1 MSSKVGCSDLQA
13 DGEGKIKPAV
23 PAAVIEGW
31 VAAADALAG
40 LLENAVALVTRGGG
54 QGGEI
59 VVASRGDANASRP
72 DAVQGLTALQ
82 HFSETVVRGAGAQ
95 VPDVSGRNDRQAG
108 IVIDIAAGQ
117 AFLGTPIHGPKGEI
131 FGTLVVQKEGE
142 AGFSPAYQRLLIRFR
157 NEIEH
162 DVRRLF
168 LSGGDVQRDGKRI
181 ETEKRLG
188 DNRFSLLLEHV
199 ADDFFV
205 HDDQGRF
212 LDVNHHVTLS
222 TGFTREELLQMSVP
236 DIVADFDL
244 EWARQVWAGAEPGV
258 ATTLYAKHRR
268 KDGSLFPVEVR
279 LSCHLYQGRKTFFAT
294 VRNISERVEA
304 ENAIRRLNAGLEARV
319 AERTAELRKTT
330 DLLQTVFDGTTD
342 AIFLKDLEGRF
353 VMLNQATARFLARPA
368 AEIMNR
374 DLTAVV
380 DPENAA
386 RILQIDREIMAAGK
400 AVTMEETFIVNGT
413 RRYFFVTKV
422 PRRDE
427 NGKVIGLIGVSRDV
441 TDVRA
446 TEAALRHSE
455 ARWEFAVNGAG
466 DGLWDWDLRTGYV
479 FYSRQWKAMLGH
491 AEEEIGPTL
500 NEFVGRIHPDDL
512 QASWH
517 AVERHLRGEAA
528 DFVIELRMRAKD
540 GSWRTI
546 LDRGKAIEHAEDGSP
561 LRIIGTHTDITARK
575 QIEMELSARVRWLSE
590 MMENLPIGAVFVTD
604 EGILVNRA
612 AEELTGYGREELS
625 RPDAWSRHFDGD
637 LFDALTAETSGD
649 RGASAHRTGQHSFY
663 RKDGALRLAEVAAA
677 QVGDHAIWLMRDI
690 TESKELEAQLSS
702 LVDNLPHGAVY
713 RLVQTPEGKLSLP
726 YVSAGILALTGVPA
740 GEIMERRGAFV
751 QTIHEDDLPR
761 YNAMLEDSLSRGSI
775 FDCQFRSRTRD
786 GRILWLHCRSA
797 PRYQADGT
805 VIWDGVMQ
813 DITARKQAEDLI
825 VALKERMELAIK
837 VGGVGIWDM
846 NAQEQKYIWDEQMYA
861 LYGLEHD
868 AFDGSL
874 ERWLSFLHPDDV
886 DRVLAQWQEAIGK
899 TGAFESEFRIVHPDG
914 AVRHIRGQAEVFRAE
929 NGSVLRALGINQDVT
944 EERRTAQALIQARK
958 AAEAAQAAKG
968 EFLAVMSH
976 EIRTPMNTVLG
987 MTRLALQAER
997 DPRQRNYL
1005 DKISASAQTLTSI
1018 LNDILD
1024 YSKIEAGKLELEE
1037 SEFRL
1042 EAVLESVSAVT
1053 AMKAEE
1059 KGIEIIYAVAPD
1071 VPSRLVG
1078 DSLRLGQVLINLVN
1092 NAVKFTH
1099 KGEIVVS
1106 VDARPAAGPN
1116 AVRLQFAVQD
1126 TGIGLDADQVA
1137 GLFQAFAQAEK
1148 HVSRKYGGTGLGLAI
1163 CKRLV
1168 EGMNGQIWV
1177 SSTPGKGSTFY
1188 FTVELRSPQRS
1199 ASQDGA
1205 LRSGEL
1211 KGKRV
1216 LIVDDNAS
1224 SRETL
1229 AGMVRDFGMESQAVG
1244 SGKAALAA
1252 LNQACEQ
1259 GRSFEVVLMDWRMP
1273 GMDGL
1278 ETAGRIRT
1286 DAKLKSTPAVLMVT
1300 AYGREEVLRRAEQ
1313 LGLHG
1318 VLIKPVTVSVMFNTI
1333 VGVFHDAATKASVA
1347 TNDEMAEIVLPQ
1359 AQDEISA
1366 ALAGRH
1372 ILVVDDNA
1380 FNREVVGDFL
1390 QLAGMQVDTA
1400 VNGRDALAKLETATY
1415 DAVLMDVHMPEM
1427 DGLTATRRIRAQK
1440 RWASLPLIALT
1451 AQALTKDRE
1460 ASLAAGMNAHLTK
1473 PIDEMALYRT
1483 LMELLPPAI
1492 LSPGVD
1498 EARLSDFAEEDD
1510 EERASARVG
1519 GVDLSAARRRLG
1531 GSHERLQR
1539 LLQGF
1544 VRDFSEA
1551 PAQLDRYASQRD
1563 AGAIAALVHA
1573 VRGAAS
1579 YLDAHALCAAAA
1591 DIEEI
1596 SRRGDLDELRVLLP
1610 AFRDDLASLLGQL
1623 DRLAVLSAGQE
1634 EKTGHDDL
1642 RKVLELIATADPLLQ
1657 SGDYAAYA
1665 ILDQIVAELS
1675 GTAEV
1680 ERAKA
1685 ILGHFEELELA
1696 EAAAL
1701 LQQLNADLD
1710 QQVFER
1716 YRE

>member
-1 MSSKVGCSDLQA
+1 MSSNRRS
-13 DGEGKIKPAV
+13 GERQMGDAGEIKPAI
-23 PAAVIEGW
+23 PAAVLEGW
-31 VAAADALAG
+31 AAIADILAG
-40 LLENAVALVTRGGG
+40 LLEHTVAFVMQGVG
-54 QGGEI
+54 QGSEI
-59 VVASRGDANASRP
+59 VAVGREADDGHRP
-72 DAVQGLTALQ
+72 GPVPDRSALE
-82 HFSETVVRGAGAQ
+82 HFSKVVARASDASAG
-95 VPDVSGRNDRQAG
+95 GDRQTG
-108 IVIDIAAGQ
+108 TVTDIGAGQ
-117 AFLGTPIHGPKGEI
+117 AFLGAPIYGPKGEI
-131 FGTLVVQKEGE
+131 FGALVVQKQDE
-142 AGFSPAYQRLLIRFR
+142 AGFPPAYQRLLIRFR

-162 DVRRLF
+162 DVRLLF
-168 LSGGDVQRDGKRI
+168 QTGSDMPRDDKRI
-181 ETEKRLG
+181 ETERRLG
-188 DNRFSLLLEHV
+188 DDRFNLLLEHV

-222 TGFTREELLQMSVP
+222 TGFSREELLQMSVP
-236 DIVADFDL
+236 DIVEDLDL
-244 EWARQVWAGAEPGV
+244 EWAKGVWAEAEPGV
-258 ATTLYAKHRR
+258 AQTLYARHRR

-279 LSCHLYQGRKTFFAT
+279 LSCHLHQARKTFFAT
-294 VRNISERVEA
+294 VRDISERIEA
-304 ENAIRRLNAGLEARV
+304 EDANRRHNAELEVRV
-319 AERTAELRKTT
+319 AERTAELRKST
-330 DLLQTVFDGTTD
+330 DLLQAVFDGTTD

-353 VMLNQATARFLARPA
+353 VMLNQATARFLGRPA
-368 AEIMNR
+368 AEILER
-374 DLTAVV
+374 DLRDVV

-386 RILQIDREIMAAGK
+386 RILRTDREIMARGK
-400 AVTMEETFIVNGT
+400 AVTMEESFIVNGV
-413 RRYFFVTKV
+413 RRHFFVTKV

-427 NGKVIGLIGVSRDV
+427 NGEVIGLIGVSRDV
-441 TDVRA
+441 TDIRA
-446 TEAALRHSE
+446 TETALRHSE
-455 ARWEFAVNGAG
+455 ARWEFALNGAG
-466 DGLWDWDLRTGYV
+466 DGLWDWDLRTGHV

-491 AEEEIGPTL
+491 AESEIGPTL
-500 NEFVGRIHPDDL
+500 NEFVDRIHPDDL
-512 QASWH
+512 QASWE
-517 AVERHLRGEAA
+517 AVERHMRGEAP

-546 LDRGKAIEHAEDGSP
+546 LDRGKAIERDEDGSP

-590 MMENLPIGAVFVTD
+590 MMENLPIGAAFVTD
-604 EGILVNRA
+604 DGILVNRA
-612 AEELTGYGREELS
+612 IEDLTGYGREELS
-625 RPDAWSRHFDGD
+625 KPDAWSRHFGDD
-637 LFDALTAETSGD
+637 LFEALASGENGD
-649 RGASAHRTGQHSFY
+649 RAGRTYHTGQHSFF
-663 RKDGALRLAEVAAA
+663 RKDGMLRLAEVAAA
-677 QVGDHAIWLMRDI
+677 RVGDHAIWLMRDV
-690 TESKELEAQLSS
+690 TDNKELEAQLSS

-713 RLVQTPEGKLSLP
+713 RLVQTPDGKLSLP

-740 GEIMERRGAFV
+740 SEIMERRGAFT

-761 YNAMLEDSLSRGSI
+761 YNAMLEVSLSRGDV
-775 FDCQFRSRTRD
+775 FDCQFRCRTRD
-786 GRILWLHCRSA
+786 GRVLWLHCRSG

-825 VALKERMELAIK
+825 VALKERMELAIR

-846 NAQEQKYIWDEQMYA
+846 NAQEQKYIWDDQMYV
-861 LYGLEHD
+861 LYGLEHG
-868 AFDGSL
+868 AFDGSI
-874 ERWLSFLHPDDV
+874 ERWLSLLHPDDV
-886 DRVLAQWQEAIGK
+886 DRVFAQWQEATTE
-899 TGAFESEFRIVHPDG
+899 TGAFESEFRIVHPSG
-914 AVRHIRGQAEVFRAE
+914 AIRYIRGQAKVFRADD
-929 NGSVLRALGINQDVT
+929 GSVLRALGINQDVT

-958 AAEAAQAAKG
+958 AAEAAQEAKG

-987 MTRLALQAER
+987 MTRLALQAEQ

-1005 DKISASAQTLTSI
+1005 EKISASAQTLTSI

-1037 SEFRL
+1037 SEFKL

-1071 VPSRLVG
+1071 VPTRLVG

-1106 VDARPAAGPN
+1106 VDVEQATATN
-1116 AVRLQFAVQD
+1116 AIRLQFAVQD

-1137 GLFQAFAQAEK
+1137 GLFQAFTQAEK
-1148 HVSRKYGGTGLGLAI
+1148 HVSRQYGGTGLGLAI

-1177 SSTPGKGSTFY
+1177 SSTLGKGSTFY
-1188 FTVELRSPQRS
+1188 FTVEFRSPQRA
-1199 ASQDGA
+1199 ASYDGV
-1205 LRSGEL
+1205 LRSSEL

-1224 SRETL
+1224 ARETL
-1229 AGMVRDFGMESQAVG
+1229 AGMVHDFGMETHVVG
-1244 SGKAALAA
+1244 SGKAALTA
-1252 LNQACEQ
+1252 LSQACEQ
-1259 GRSFEVVLMDWRMP
+1259 QRPFEVVLMDWRMP

-1278 ETAGRIRT
+1278 ETAGHIKN
-1286 DAKLKSTPAVLMVT
+1286 DARLKSTPAVLMVT

-1318 VLIKPVTVSVMFNTI
+1318 VLVKPVTVSVMFNTI
-1333 VGVFHDAATKASVA
+1333 VGVFHGTTSKAATAL
-1347 TNDEMAEIVLPQ
+1347 DEQADRVLPPQ
-1359 AQDEISA
+1359 PQDEFLE

-1390 QLAGMQVDTA
+1390 QLAGMRVDTA
-1400 VNGRDALAKLETATY
+1400 VNGLDALEKLETATY

-1427 DGLTATRRIRAQK
+1427 DGLTATRRIRAQE

-1473 PIDEMALYRT
+1473 PIDETALFRT
-1483 LMELLPPAI
+1483 LADLLPAP
-1492 LSPGVD
+1492 SPSQDSEDGQAPRTAQAD
-1498 EARLSDFAEEDD
+1498 GGQDIFASVSG
-1510 EERASARVG
+1510 A
-1519 GVDLSAARRRLG
+1519 DLSAAQKRLG
-1531 GSHERLQR
+1531 GSRERLQR

-1544 VRDFSEA
+1544 VRDFREA
-1551 PAQLDRYASQRD
+1551 PAQLHQSALRGDT
-1563 AGAIAALVHA
+1563 GAVAALAHA

-1579 YLDAHALCAAAA
+1579 YLDAQELCAAAA
-1591 DIEEI
+1591 DIEEV
-1596 SRRGDLDELRVLLP
+1596 SRRGDLDELRLLLP
-1610 AFRDDLASLLGQL
+1610 AFRDSLAVLLGQL
-1623 DRLAVLSAGQE
+1623 DRLATEAVAGRAE
-1634 EKTGHDDL
+1634 PGHDGL
-1642 RKVLELIATADPLLQ
+1642 RKVIGLIAAAKPLLQ

-1665 ILDQIVAELS
+1665 ILDQIIAELS
-1675 GTAEV
+1675 GSVEI
-1680 ERAKA
+1680 ERARA

-1696 EAAAL
+1696 EAENL
-1701 LQQLNADLD
+1701 LQQLHADLE

-1716 YRE
+1716 SQGE

>member
-1 MSSKVGCSDLQA
+1 MSSNRRSNDRQGNIA
-13 DGEGKIKPAV
+13 DRSKLAI
-23 PAAVIEGW
+23 PAAVLEGW
-31 VAAADALAG
+31 VAAADILVG
-40 LLENAVALVTRGGG
+40 LLEHATAFVMRGLGE
-54 QGGEI
+54 GGEI
-59 VVASRGDANASRP
+59 IAVSHGPGQAHRAASTASEVALQRFSTAIARETGEHGANASDLESRR
-72 DAVQGLTALQ
+72 AG
-82 HFSETVVRGAGAQ
+82 TVVE
-95 VPDVSGRNDRQAG
+95 
-108 IVIDIAAGQ
+108 IAAGQ
-117 AFLGTPIHGPKGEI
+117 AFLGASIRGPKGEV
-131 FGTLVVQKEGE
+131 FGTLMVQKQGE
-142 AGFSPAYQRLLIRFR
+142 AGFSSTYQRLLIRFR

-162 DVRRLF
+162 DVRLLF
-168 LSGGDVQRDGKRI
+168 LSGSEVQRDGKRI

-222 TGFTREELLQMSVP
+222 TGFTREELLRMSVP
-236 DIVADFDL
+236 DIVEDFDL
-244 EWARQVWAGAEPGV
+244 AWARRVWAEAEPGV
-258 ATTLYAKHRR
+258 ATTLYARHRR
-268 KDGSLFPVEVR
+268 KDGSVFPVEVR
-279 LSCHLYQGRKTFFAT
+279 LSCHLYQARKTFFAT
-294 VRNISERVEA
+294 VRDISERVEA
-304 ENAIRRLNAGLEARV
+304 ENANRRHNAELEVRV

-353 VMLNQATARFLARPA
+353 VMLNQATARFLGRPA
-368 AEIMNR
+368 PEILGQ
-374 DLTAVV
+374 DLTAVI

-386 RILQIDREIMAAGK
+386 RILQTDREIMARGK
-400 AVTMEETFIVNGT
+400 VVTMEETFVVNGA
-413 RRYFFVTKV
+413 RRHFFVTKV

-427 NGKVIGLIGVSRDV
+427 NGDVIGLIGVSRDM

-446 TEAALRHSE
+446 TETALRHSE
-455 ARWEFAVNGAG
+455 ARWEFALNGAG
-466 DGLWDWDLRTGYV
+466 DGLWDWDLRTGNV
-479 FYSRQWKAMLGH
+479 FYSRQWKAILGH
-491 AEEEIGPTL
+491 AENEIGPTL
-500 NEFVGRIHPDDL
+500 KEFVDRIHPDDL
-512 QASWH
+512 QASWA
-517 AVERHLRGEAA
+517 AVERHISGEAP

-546 LDRGKAIEHAEDGSP
+546 LDRGKAIERDEDGSP

-590 MMENLPIGAVFVTD
+590 MMENLPIGAAFVTGD
-604 EGILVNRA
+604 GILVNRA
-612 AEELTGYGREELS
+612 AEELTGYHREELS
-625 RPDAWSRHFDGD
+625 IPDAWSRLFGRD
-637 LFDALTAETSGD
+637 LLDALVSDSSGD
-649 RGASAHRTGQHSFY
+649 RAGRTYRTGQSGFF
-663 RKDGALRLAEVAAA
+663 RKDGAPRLAEVAAT

-713 RLVQTPEGKLSLP
+713 RLVQTPDGKLSLP

-740 GEIMERRGAFV
+740 SEIMERRGAFV
-751 QTIHEDDLPR
+751 QTIHENDLPR
-761 YNAMLEDSLSRGSI
+761 YNALLEDSLSRGNV

-846 NAQEQKYIWDEQMYA
+846 NAREQKYIWDDQMYV

-874 ERWLSFLHPDDV
+874 ERWLSLLHPDDV
-886 DRVLAQWQEAIGK
+886 DRVLTQWQEAIAR
-899 TGAFESEFRIVHPDG
+899 TGTFESEFRIVLPDG
-914 AVRHIRGQAEVFRAE
+914 AIRHIRGQAEVFRADD
-929 NGSVLRALGINQDVT
+929 GSVLRALGINQDVT

-997 DPRQRNYL
+997 DPKQRNYL

-1106 VDARPAAGPN
+1106 VDASQADASH

-1126 TGIGLDADQVA
+1126 TGIGLGTDQVS
-1137 GLFQAFAQAEK
+1137 GLFQAFAQAER

-1168 EGMNGQIWV
+1168 EGMDGQIWV
-1177 SSTPGKGSTFY
+1177 SSTLGKGSTFY
-1188 FTVELRSPQRS
+1188 FTVELRSPRS
-1199 ASQDGA
+1199 AAPYEGT

-1224 SRETL
+1224 ARETL
-1229 AGMVRDFGMESQAVG
+1229 AGMVHDFGMESHVVD

-1252 LNQACEQ
+1252 LSQAREE
-1259 GRSFEVVLMDWRMP
+1259 RRPFEVVLMDWRMP

-1278 ETAGRIRT
+1278 ETAARIKT
-1286 DAKLKSTPAVLMVT
+1286 DARLKSTPAVLMVT

-1318 VLIKPVTVSVMFNTI
+1318 VLVKPVTVSVMFNTI
-1333 VGVFHDAATKASVA
+1333 VGVFHDAANGTSGVLGEE
-1347 TNDEMAEIVLPQ
+1347 TGEILPPQ
-1359 AQDEISA
+1359 AQDEIRV
-1366 ALAGRH
+1366 ALAGRR

-1390 QLAGMQVDTA
+1390 QLAGMHVDTA
-1400 VNGRDALAKLETATY
+1400 VNGRDALDKLETAAY

-1427 DGLTATRRIRAQK
+1427 DGLTATRRIRAQE
-1440 RWASLPLIALT
+1440 RWACLPLIALT

-1473 PIDEMALYRT
+1473 PIDELALYRT
-1483 LMELLPPAI
+1483 LMELLPA
-1492 LSPGVD
+1492 S
-1498 EARLSDFAEEDD
+1498 SFAQDSGNETPDMTEGPVSGDIF
-1510 EERASARVG
+1510 ASMS
-1519 GVDLSAARRRLG
+1519 GVDLSAAQKRLG
-1531 GSHERLQR
+1531 NSRERLQR

-1544 VRDFSEA
+1544 VRDFKEA
-1551 PAQLDRYASQRD
+1551 PTQLDQ
-1563 AGAIAALVHA
+1563 AALRGDVAAVAALAHA

-1579 YLDAHALCAAAA
+1579 YLDAHELCAAAA
-1591 DIEEI
+1591 KIEEI
-1596 SRRGDLDELRVLLP
+1596 SRDGDLDEVRLLLP
-1610 AFRDDLASLLGQL
+1610 AFRNDLALLLSQI
-1623 DRLAVLSAGQE
+1623 DRIAAQTTAGRS
-1634 EKTGHDDL
+1634 GPVCGGL
-1642 RKVLELIATADPLLQ
+1642 RKVLDLIAAAKPLLQ

-1665 ILDQIVAELS
+1665 ILDEVIAELS
-1675 GTAEV
+1675 GTIEV
-1680 ERAKA
+1680 ERARA
-1685 ILGHFEELELA
+1685 ILSHFEELELVEA
-1696 EAAAL
+1696 ETL
-1701 LQQLNADLD
+1701 LRQLNADLE
-1710 QQVFER
+1710 QRVFER
-1716 YRE
+1716 SQE

>member
-1 MSSKVGCSDLQA
+1 MSSNRRSNDRQGDSA
-13 DGEGKIKPAV
+13 DESKLAI
-23 PAAVIEGW
+23 PAAVLEGW
-31 VAAADALAG
+31 AATADILVG
-40 LLENAVALVTRGGG
+40 LLEHAAAFVMRGIGE
-54 QGGEI
+54 GGEI
-59 VVASRGDANASRP
+59 IAVSHGPGQAHRAGSTAS
-72 DAVQGLTALQ
+72 QIALQ
-82 HFSETVVRGAGAQ
+82 RFSIAVAREAGEHA
-95 VPDVSGRNDRQAG
+95 PDGSDRESRRAG
-108 IVIDIAAGQ
+108 TVIDIAAGQ
-117 AFLGTPIHGPKGEI
+117 AFLGASIRGPKGEV
-131 FGTLVVQKEGE
+131 FGTLMVQKQGE
-142 AGFSPAYQRLLIRFR
+142 AGFSSAYQRLLIRFR

-162 DVRRLF
+162 DVKLLF
-168 LSGGDVQRDGKRI
+168 LSGSEMQRDGKRI

-222 TGFTREELLQMSVP
+222 TGFTREELLRMSVP
-236 DIVADFDL
+236 DIVEDFDL
-244 EWARQVWAGAEPGV
+244 AWARSVWAEAEPGV
-258 ATTLYAKHRR
+258 ATTLYARHRR
-268 KDGSLFPVEVR
+268 KDGSVFPVEVR
-279 LSCHLYQGRKTFFAT
+279 LSCHLYQARKTFFAT
-294 VRNISERVEA
+294 VRDISERVEA
-304 ENAIRRLNAGLEARV
+304 ENANRRHNAELEIRV

-353 VMLNQATARFLARPA
+353 VMLNQATARFLGRPA
-368 AEIMNR
+368 SEILEQ
-374 DLTAVV
+374 DLTAVI
-380 DPENAA
+380 DPENAT
-386 RILQIDREIMAAGK
+386 RILRTDREIMARGK
-400 AVTMEETFIVNGT
+400 VVTMEETFVVNGT
-413 RRYFFVTKV
+413 RRHFFVTKV

-427 NGKVIGLIGVSRDV
+427 KGDVIGLIGVSRDM

-446 TEAALRHSE
+446 TETALRHSE
-455 ARWEFAVNGAG
+455 ARWEFALNGAG
-466 DGLWDWDLRTGYV
+466 DGLWDWDLRTGNV

-491 AEEEIGPTL
+491 AENEIGPTL
-500 NEFVGRIHPDDL
+500 KEFIDRIHPDDL
-512 QASWH
+512 QASWA
-517 AVERHLRGEAA
+517 AVERHISGEAP

-546 LDRGKAIEHAEDGSP
+546 LDRGKAIERDEDGSP

-590 MMENLPIGAVFVTD
+590 MMENLPIGAAFVTD
-604 EGILVNRA
+604 DRILVNRA
-612 AEELTGYGREELS
+612 AEELTGYDRQELS
-625 RPDAWSRHFDGD
+625 IPDAWSRLFGRD
-637 LFDALTAETSGD
+637 LFEALISDSSTD
-649 RGASAHRTGQHSFY
+649 RAGRTYRTGQYGFF
-663 RKDGALRLAEVAAA
+663 RRGGAPRLAEVAAT

-713 RLVQTPEGKLSLP
+713 RLVQTPDGKLSLP

-761 YNAMLEDSLSRGSI
+761 YNALLEDSLSRGSV

-846 NAQEQKYIWDEQMYA
+846 NAQDQKYIWDDQMYV

-874 ERWLSFLHPDDV
+874 ERWLSLLHPDDV
-886 DRVLAQWQEAIGK
+886 DRVLTQWQEAIAR
-899 TGAFESEFRIVHPDG
+899 TGTFESEFRIVHPDG
-914 AVRHIRGQAEVFRAE
+914 AIRHIRGQAEVFRADD
-929 NGSVLRALGINQDVT
+929 GSVLRALGINQDVT

-997 DPRQRNYL
+997 DPKQRNYL

-1106 VDARPAAGPN
+1106 VDAKQAAASN

-1126 TGIGLDADQVA
+1126 TGIGLGADQVA
-1137 GLFQAFAQAEK
+1137 GLFQAFAQAER

-1168 EGMNGQIWV
+1168 EGMDGQIWV
-1177 SSTPGKGSTFY
+1177 SSTLGKGSTFY
-1188 FTVELRSPQRS
+1188 FTVELRSPRRA
-1199 ASQDGA
+1199 ASHDGI

-1224 SRETL
+1224 ARETL
-1229 AGMVRDFGMESQAVG
+1229 AGMVHDFGMESRVVD

-1252 LNQACEQ
+1252 LSQAREE

-1278 ETAGRIRT
+1278 ETAARIKT
-1286 DAKLKSTPAVLMVT
+1286 DARLKSTPAVLMVT

-1318 VLIKPVTVSVMFNTI
+1318 VLVKPVTVSVMFNTI
-1333 VGVFHDAATKASVA
+1333 VGVFHDAANGPPVVLGEDAG
-1347 TNDEMAEIVLPQ
+1347 EILPPQ
-1359 AQDEISA
+1359 AQDEILA
-1366 ALAGRH
+1366 ALAGRR

-1390 QLAGMQVDTA
+1390 QLAGMHVDTA
-1400 VNGRDALAKLETATY
+1400 VNGRDALDKLEAAAY

-1427 DGLTATRRIRAQK
+1427 DGLTATRRIRAQE

-1473 PIDEMALYRT
+1473 PIDELALYRT
-1483 LMELLPPAI
+1483 LMELLPAPSLAQDAENETPDMAEGRV
-1492 LSPGVD
+1492 SGDV
-1498 EARLSDFAEEDD
+1498 FA
-1510 EERASARVG
+1510 SMS
-1519 GVDLSAARRRLG
+1519 GVDLSAAQKRLG
-1531 GSHERLQR
+1531 NSRERLQR

-1544 VRDFSEA
+1544 VRDFREA
-1551 PAQLDRYASQRD
+1551 PAQLDQ
-1563 AGAIAALVHA
+1563 AALRGDAAAVAALAHA

-1579 YLDAHALCAAAA
+1579 YLDAHELCAAAA
-1591 DIEEI
+1591 GIEEI
-1596 SRRGDLDELRVLLP
+1596 SRGGDVDEVRLLLP
-1610 AFRDDLASLLGQL
+1610 AFRDDLALLLSQL
-1623 DRLAVLSAGQE
+1623 DRVAAQATAG
-1634 EKTGHDDL
+1634 GSGPVRGGL
-1642 RKVLELIATADPLLQ
+1642 RKVLDLIAAAKPLLQ

-1665 ILDQIVAELS
+1665 ILGDVVAELS
-1675 GTAEV
+1675 GTVEA
-1680 ERAKA
+1680 ERARA
-1685 ILGHFEELELA
+1685 ILGHFEELELVEA
-1696 EAAAL
+1696 ETL
-1701 LQQLNADLD
+1701 LQQLNADLE
-1710 QQVFER
+1710 QRVFER
-1716 YRE
+1716 SQE

>member
-1 MSSKVGCSDLQA
+1 MSSNVRSGGQQE
-13 DGEGKIKPAV
+13 DGAGNIKPV
-23 PAAVIEGW
+23 IPAAVLDGW
-31 VAAADALAG
+31 AAAADTLAG
-40 LLENAVALVTRGGG
+40 LLENAVALVTRGAG
-54 QGGEI
+54 QDGEI
-59 VVASRGDANASRP
+59 VVVSQGAVNAYRP
-72 DAVQGLTALQ
+72 GPMPGQTTLQ
-82 HFSETVVRGAGAQ
+82 HFSEAVIRDAGKQALSI
-95 VPDVSGRNDRQAG
+95 SGEGDRQAG
-108 IVIDIAAGQ
+108 ITIDTAAGQ
-117 AFLGTPIHGPKGEI
+117 VLLGTPIYGSKGEI
-131 FGTLVVQKEGE
+131 FGVLMVQKEGGAE
-142 AGFSPAYQRLLIRFR
+142 FSPAYQSLVIRFR

-162 DVRRLF
+162 DVRLLF
-168 LSGGDVQRDGKRI
+168 LSGSDVQRDGKRI

-236 DIVADFDL
+236 DIVEDFDL
-244 EWARQVWAGAEPGV
+244 EWAKQVWAAAEPGV
-258 ATTLYAKHRR
+258 TKTLYAKHRR
-268 KDGSLFPVEVR
+268 KDGSIFPVEVR
-279 LSCHLYQGRKTFFAT
+279 LSCHLYQARKTFFAT

-304 ENAIRRLNAGLEARV
+304 ENAIRRLNAGLEIRV

-330 DLLQTVFDGTTD
+330 NLLQTVFDGTTD
-342 AIFLKDLEGRF
+342 AIFLKDLDGRF
-353 VMLNQATARFLARPA
+353 VMLNQATARFLGRPA
-368 AEIMNR
+368 PEILDR

-386 RILQIDREIMAAGK
+386 RILRADREIMAGGK

-427 NGKVIGLIGVSRDV
+427 NGDVIGLIGVSRDV
-441 TDVRA
+441 TEIRA

-455 ARWEFAVNGAG
+455 ARWEFALNGAG
-466 DGLWDWDLRTGYV
+466 DGLWDWDLRTGHV

-491 AEEEIGPTL
+491 AENEIGPTL
-500 NEFVGRIHPDDL
+500 QEFVDRIHPDDL
-512 QASWH
+512 QAGWE
-517 AVERHLRGEAA
+517 AVERHIRGEAP

-540 GSWRTI
+540 GSWRMI
-546 LDRGKAIEHAEDGSP
+546 LDRGKAIERDEDGSP
-561 LRIIGTHTDITARK
+561 LRVIGTHTDITARK

-604 EGILVNRA
+604 DGILVNRA

-625 RPDAWSRHFDGD
+625 KPDAWSRHFGGD
-637 LFDALTAETSGD
+637 LFDALTSGSSGAQVD
-649 RGASAHRTGQHSFY
+649 RTYRTGQHSFF
-663 RKDGALRLAEVAAA
+663 RRDGALRLTEVAAA

-690 TESKELEAQLSS
+690 TENKELEAQLSS

-713 RLVQTPEGKLSLP
+713 RLVQTPDGKLSLP

-740 GEIMERRGAFV
+740 SEIMERREAFI
-751 QTIHEDDLPR
+751 QTIHEDDLPG
-761 YNAMLEDSLSRGSI
+761 YNAMLEDSLSRGSV
-775 FDCQFRSRTRD
+775 FDCQFRSRMRD

-797 PRYQADGT
+797 PRYQGDGT

-846 NAQEQKYIWDEQMYA
+846 NAREQKYIWDEQMYA

-874 ERWLSFLHPDDV
+874 ERWLSLLHPDDV
-886 DRVLAQWQEAIGK
+886 DRVLKQWQEAIGK
-899 TGAFESEFRIVHPDG
+899 TGTFESEFRIVHPDG
-914 AVRHIRGQAEVFRAE
+914 AIRHIRGQAEVFRAE

-997 DPRQRNYL
+997 NPRQRNYL

-1024 YSKIEAGKLELEE
+1024 YSKIEAGKLEMEE

-1059 KGIEIIYAVAPD
+1059 KGIEIIYAVAPH

-1106 VDARPAAGPN
+1106 VDAKQVGVSN

-1177 SSTPGKGSTFY
+1177 SSTLGKGSTFY

-1199 ASQDGA
+1199 ASHDGA

-1224 SRETL
+1224 ARETL
-1229 AGMVRDFGMESQAVG
+1229 AGMVRDFGMESHAVG
-1244 SGKAALAA
+1244 SGKAALVA

-1259 GRSFEVVLMDWRMP
+1259 ERPFEVVLMDWRMP

-1333 VGVFHDAATKASVA
+1333 VGVFHDAASTASAA
-1347 TNDEMAEIVLPQ
+1347 TSGGTPEIALPQ
-1359 AQDEISA
+1359 AQDEI
-1366 ALAGRH
+1366 LATLSGRH

-1380 FNREVVGDFL
+1380 LNREVVGDFL

-1400 VNGRDALAKLETATY
+1400 VNGSDALAKLETATY

-1427 DGLTATRRIRAQK
+1427 DGLTATRRIRAQE

-1473 PIDEMALYRT
+1473 PIDEIALYQT
-1483 LMELLPPAI
+1483 LMELLSPASI
-1492 LSPGVD
+1492 AQGVD
-1498 EARLSDFAEEDD
+1498 EGTPTRIAEGGDIEDVFAGLS
-1510 EERASARVG
+1510 
-1519 GVDLSAARRRLG
+1519 GVDLSAAQKRLG
-1531 GSHERLQR
+1531 GSRERLQR

-1544 VRDFSEA
+1544 VRDFRQA
-1551 PAQLDRYASQRD
+1551 PAQLDQYMSRRD
-1563 AGAIAALVHA
+1563 AGAIAALAHA

-1579 YLDAHALCAAAA
+1579 YLDAHDLCAAAA

-1596 SRRGDLDELRVLLP
+1596 SRRGDLDELQVLLP
-1610 AFRDDLASLLGQL
+1610 PFRDGLAMLLSQLDRPAVISVEQRGETGRDDL
-1623 DRLAVLSAGQE
+1623 
-1634 EKTGHDDL
+1634 H
-1642 RKVLELIATADPLLQ
+1642 KVLELIAATEPLLQ

-1665 ILDQIVAELS
+1665 ILDQIIAELS
-1675 GTAEV
+1675 GTVEV
-1680 ERAKA
+1680 ERARA
-1685 ILGHFEELELA
+1685 ILSHFEELELA
-1696 EAAAL
+1696 EATTL

-1710 QQVFER
+1710 QRVFER
-1716 YRE
+1716 SPE